1 MKKLNLIL
9 DNHKIFI
16 KERSVYITW
25 LMSRNQATFNELCS
39 NLRDKHIKDNV
50 TPGLLSIFKHFYLN
64 VPAFKQAMK
73 QVDKII
79 LLLELN

>member
-1 MKKLNLIL
+1 MKKLNLIF
-9 DNHKIFI
+9 DNQKYLF

-25 LMSRNQATFNELCS
+25 LMSKNKATFNELCS
-39 NLRDKHIKDNV
+39 NLRDKHIKNNV

-79 LLLELN
+79 LLLDLN